1 MILHK
6 SKYVSSTLLLL
17 ASMCMSIG
25 AEHTYVPAPSIGSY
39 DTWGTCSRVYIQSPY
54 TKVIDCSN
62 GCDPAKL
69 RGEEATRTQYEFFH
83 MTCEGKEQSNNSTG
97 RKLQGG
103 AGIMAWIEEQVEA
116 EIAEVAKE
124 ALAEEELAARE
135 AAAVANQEVGTSR
148 AVTVVMN
155 QEAEAEAVVAGG
167 VRATQYTQNLDRG
180 MDSKFLRYSLNPGKG
195 VLREDVLLRIT
206 EEEEFRVAAKKDIL
220 KLRSDFLRVVP
231 WGKHGLSLGHIQ
243 GIADLL
249 LELANEGVAVKN
261 SELIKSLRL
270 ALANPNSAA
279 LSAKAKAAFIWAN
292 EWAPLGV
299 QDLPEVMSKELVR
312 EEKRFA
318 SVLKTIQTKDGGVSL
333 EDFDFNNN
341 RKLLGLSLK
350 ETPIVTSSLPPSP
363 RPPPSVSLPEDLN
376 VNIVSVRVTIT
387 SFTDAI
393 KKVFSD
399 GIERFTGT
407 PPQRLK
413 IPGLVD
419 NAPRACG
426 YVEVALENLES
437 SDGVYRSSPMYA
449 YDECPSSPVDTILSA
464 SAHLRMME
472 LTENGPKMIP
482 TSNEYMDDF
491 IRLGDPITARK
502 YKNMVRFYHPLEKMW
517 VAVPYKSYGLGGL
530 RYSPNANATYNLA
543 FEAYQFHVRSEYMLN
558 RLYPGRESTYTG
570 AFGPFSS
577 TTMTMMQSASTLVKT
592 VLGAAAQGEYIP
604 VENEFKPS
612 TIRPIKVTCAA
623 IGSYMLWKK
632 TGQTNHGKFD
642 DKHNYCKHVNVDNV
656 VTLGLPS
663 ASSRLSSGFQ
673 MFQLIS
679 NATHALNEDF
689 IKIKNPSVEDHNWLA
704 YFSLMNLDSYFRVL
718 DHIWISG
725 ADLQSTSV

>member
-1 MILHK
+1 
-6 SKYVSSTLLLL
+6 
-17 ASMCMSIG
+17 
-25 AEHTYVPAPSIGSY
+25 
-39 DTWGTCSRVYIQSPY
+39 
-54 TKVIDCSN
+54 
-62 GCDPAKL
+62 
-69 RGEEATRTQYEFFH
+69 
-83 MTCEGKEQSNNSTG
+83 MTCKGKEQSNKSTG
-97 RKLQGG
+97 RKLQGKE
-103 AGIMAWIEEQVEA
+103 AMLAWLEERVAA
-116 EIAEVAKE
+116 EVAKVAKE
-124 ALAEEELAARE
+124 ALTEEEVAARE

-155 QEAEAEAVVAGG
+155 READAEAVVAGG
-167 VRATQYTQNLDRG
+167 VRATQNIQNLDRG
-180 MDSKFLRYSLNPGKG
+180 MDSQFLRYSLNPGRG
-195 VLREDVLLRIT
+195 VLKEDVLLRII

-220 KLRSDFLRVVP
+220 KLKSDFLRVVP

-261 SELIKSLRL
+261 SELIKSLRQ
-270 ALANPNSAA
+270 ALATPNSA

-299 QDLPEVMSKELVR
+299 QDLPKVMSKELLR

-318 SVLKTIQTKDGGVSL
+318 SILRTIQTKDGGISL

-363 RPPPSVSLPEDLN
+363 RPPSPRPPSSVPEDLD

-437 SDGVYRSSPMYA
+437 SDGIYRSSPMYA
-449 YDECPSSPVDTILSA
+449 YDECPSSPVDTMLSA

-543 FEAYQFHVRSEYMLN
+543 FEAYQVHVRSEYMLN

-623 IGSYMLWKK
+623 IGSYMSWKK

-642 DKHNYCKHVNVDNV
+642 DKNDYCKHVNVDNV

-679 NATHALNEDF
+679 TATHALNEDF

-704 YFSLMNLDSYFRVL
+704 YFSIMNLDSYFRVL